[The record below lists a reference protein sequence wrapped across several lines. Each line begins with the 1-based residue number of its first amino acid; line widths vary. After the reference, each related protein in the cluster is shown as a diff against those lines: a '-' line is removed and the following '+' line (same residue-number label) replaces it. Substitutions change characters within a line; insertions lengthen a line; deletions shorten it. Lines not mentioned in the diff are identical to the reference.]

1 MKKISIPG
9 FISLSKLITRLL
21 LNCFILGPLAVVYGL
36 LAEAFLAT
44 KPSVLFGESST
55 AILIIIFG
63 GFFGSFVCMAA
74 SAVLLLP
81 IALWELNQANGP
93 KQSMAIFAKYLPMPV
108 LLSAMLTTIAWAANE
123 FRPLPPEPLAIII
136 SFYLT
141 ACTGLY
147 LMSRQLPSLFTK
159 S

>member
-1 MKKISIPG
+1 MKTLSIPG
-9 FISLSKLITRLL
+9 FISLSTLITRLL

-36 LAEAFLAT
+36 LAEAFLA
-44 KPSVLFGESST
+44 KHPSVLFGESSA

-81 IALWELNQANGP
+81 IALWELNQVNSP
-93 KQSMAIFAKYLPMPV
+93 KQSMAIFSRYLPMPV
-108 LLSAMLTTIAWAANE
+108 LLSFLLIGVAWAANE
-123 FRPLPPEPLAIII
+123 CKPLPPEPLAIII

-141 ACTGLY
+141 ASTGLY
-147 LMSRQLPSLFTK
+147 LMSQQLSSLLTK
-159 S
+159 L